1 VIWQRNPLNSKI
13 KRISNVRFGVELKVY
28 DEAGKIIDY

>member
-13 KRISNVRFGVELKVY
+13 KRISMFAWEVELKVY